1 MAVEL
6 NDGSIM
12 LNMRD
17 NRNRG
22 NTSVN
27 GRRICITHDLGETWT
42 EHPTSR
48 NALIEPT
55 CMASLHKHIYIRKK
69 EAKSILLFCNP
80 ESCRERNNMTLKVSF
95 DDGQTWPSAHKVL
108 LDEWGGFGYSCITS
122 VDDETIGILYES
134 SQAQLVFQQ
143 IKLKELLTNK

>member
-1 MAVEL
+1 MDRA
-6 NDGSIM
+6 SHIKK
-12 LNMRD
+12 
-17 NRNRG
+17 
-22 NTSVN
+22 
-27 GRRICITHDLGETWT
+27 CIDRTHMHGQSAQT
-42 EHPTSR
+42 
-48 NALIEPT
+48 
-55 CMASLHKHIYIRKK
+55 YILRKK